1 MQITVKAKITA
12 GWSPVI
18 NAEIV
23 KGQGYVIEEEQFSD
37 DLYERPVGFIPPW
50 ERTAAEEAGPVGAP
64 DTVTTSK
71 KKGGTE

>member
-1 MQITVKAKITA
+1 MQITVKAKGDF

-23 KGQGYVIEEEQFSD
+23 KGQEFTIEEDQFSD
-37 DLYERPVGFIPPW
+37 DLYERPTGFIPPW
-50 ERTAAEEAGPVGAP
+50 ERPDVAGTPV
-64 DTVTTSK
+64 SK